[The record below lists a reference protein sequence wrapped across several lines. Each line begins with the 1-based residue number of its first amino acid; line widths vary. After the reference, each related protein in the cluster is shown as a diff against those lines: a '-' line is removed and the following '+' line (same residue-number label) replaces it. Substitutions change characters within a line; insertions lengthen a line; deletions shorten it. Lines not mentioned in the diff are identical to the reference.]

1 MKRISDINPL
11 GEGRPSLSEK
21 ERKKLRRERWQ
32 REREEGY
39 QKLVELCNLGEYDMA
54 KQLAN
59 RNSNWGYEI
68 VDNIVME
75 RIDCDGL
82 QDEIFALI

>member
-11 GEGRPSLSEK
+11 GEERPNPSEQ

-39 QKLVELCNLGEYDMA
+39 QKLAELCNLGEYDMA
-54 KQLAN
+54 QQLAN
-59 RNSNWGYEI
+59 QHFNGGYEI
-68 VDNIVME
+68 VDGIVME
-75 RIDCDGL
+75 RID
-82 QDEIFALI
+82 

>member
-11 GEGRPSLSEK
+11 GEERPNPSEE
-21 ERKKLRRERWQ
+21 EREKLRRERLQ
-32 REREEGY
+32 RERDEGY

-68 VDNIVME
+68 VAHIVME
-75 RIDCDGL
+75 RIDCDRL
-82 QDEIFALI
+82 Q

>member
-1 MKRISDINPL
+1 MKGISDINPL
-11 GEGRPSLSEK
+11 GEERPNPSEQ

-59 RNSNWGYEI
+59 RHFNWGYEV
-68 VDNIVME
+68 VDGIVME
-75 RIDCDGL
+75 RIN
-82 QDEIFALI
+82 

>member
-11 GEGRPSLSEK
+11 GEERPNPSEQ
-21 ERKKLRRERWQ
+21 ERKKLQRERLQ

-39 QKLVELCNLGEYDMA
+39 QKLVELCYLGEYDMA

-59 RNSNWGYEI
+59 RNYNWGYEI
-68 VDNIVME
+68 VDHIVME
-75 RIDCDGL
+75 RIDCDRL
-82 QDEIFALI
+82 Q

>member
-11 GEGRPSLSEK
+11 GEERPNPSEE
-21 ERKKLRRERWQ
+21 EREKLRRERLQ

-39 QKLVELCNLGEYDMA
+39 QKLVELCYFGEYDMA

-59 RNSNWGYEI
+59 RHFNWGYEVVEGFVI
-68 VDNIVME
+68 E
-75 RIDCDGL
+75 RID
-82 QDEIFALI
+82 